1 MCIKP
6 VGQEEKRQT
15 MRNNTRSFG
24 SASQLSSLAEDKS
37 VDFNN
42 EPSPSSVGTEPEPM
56 KRVPSSIF
64 HGAGDSGVWPGQAPS
79 HGAIGFITPITMAYI
94 VVWYISG
101 AFTNSSSK
109 QTLQHF
115 DKNFLSLTLMQHSTA
130 AICGSFMIRVLKVR
144 KYKPLP
150 EELQNWGF
158 YRLVLVYTC
167 GFCLTNGA
175 FGAVNASLVDTVKAG
190 EPIATVILTLLF
202 LPGEKVTIP
211 IFLSLLPIVAGVGIS
226 SMSDASFQL
235 LGLAM
240 AMGSNLCFSA
250 RSICAKLL
258 RSSLGKQ
265 MDNANL
271 FVHVN
276 FYGAMALLPVVLFA
290 EGPVL
295 VEQLV
300 DGGPARKLLLLN
312 GVVYWLNNQMN
323 FLVLEKVDAVT
334 HGLINCGRR
343 IANIAFAI
351 VWFGVTVTIY
361 NGIGMSLALL
371 GTFSYMRVKQ
381 RMSGPSK
388 PAAKSFSP
396 MPTKRAL

>member
-1 MCIKP
+1 MNGAGMHHGVSAASP
-6 VGQEEKRQT
+6 MKRPAS
-15 MRNNTRSFG
+15 N
-24 SASQLSSLAEDKS
+24 SQLSTLAED
-37 VDFNN
+37 
-42 EPSPSSVGTEPEPM
+42 EPWKEDPSAPEPGPDPNGVNL
-56 KRVPSSIF
+56 RRPPSGIF
-64 HGAGDSGVWPGQAPS
+64 SGAGDSGVWPGAPV
-79 HGAIGFITPITMAYI
+79 HGAIAFISPMTMVFIA
-94 VVWYISG
+94 VWYISG

-109 QTLQHF
+109 QTLQNF
-115 DKNFLSLTLMQHSTA
+115 DRNFLSLTLMQHSTA
-130 AICGSFMIRVLKVR
+130 AICGTFVIRVLKMR
-144 KYKPLP
+144 QYKPLP
-150 EELQNWGF
+150 AELQNWGF
-158 YRLVLVYTC
+158 YRLVLVYTL

-190 EPIATVILTLLF
+190 EPIATVVLTLLF
-202 LPGEKVTIP
+202 LPGEKVTLP
-211 IFLSLLPIVAGVGIS
+211 IFLSLLPIVAGVAVS

-276 FYGAMALLPVVLFA
+276 AYGAMALLPAVLLV
-290 EGPVL
+290 EGPAL
-295 VEQLV
+295 YEQLV
-300 DGGPARKLLLLN
+300 DGGPARKLLILN

-343 IANIAFAI
+343 VANIAFAI
-351 VWFGVTVTIY
+351 VWFRVPVTIF
-361 NGIGMSLALL
+361 NGIGMALALF
-371 GTFSYMRVKQ
+371 GTFSYMRAKQ
-381 RMSGPSK
+381 AITAN
-388 PAAKSFSP
+388 AAK
-396 MPTKRAL
+396 KRN